1 MLSKGGWMGSDW
13 NSAVTGV
20 APHLVRAARLSHEY
34 LRIHLGRFREDV
46 MRGMGPTVE
55 ALASVVMLRREHVP
69 LFGMLLQ
76 SHRHELLELADAR
89 TLTPARSLE
98 LIQRLGSLVR
108 EDPLLRKDL
117 EAALEAHATH

>member
-1 MLSKGGWMGSDW
+1 MGSDW

-20 APHLVRAARLSHEY
+20 APHLARAARLSHEY
-34 LRIHLGRFREDV
+34 LRIHLDRFHEDV
-46 MRGMGPTVE
+46 GRGRGPTVE

-76 SHRHELLELADAR
+76 SHRHELLALADAR

-98 LIQRLGSLVR
+98 LIQRVGSLVR
-108 EDPLLRKDL
+108 GDPLLRKHF
-117 EAALEAHATH
+117 EAALEAHAAH